1 MRRISFELS
10 ILLFLF
16 PLIGFSENNEVD
28 VKATIETR
36 EALIGD
42 QIYYNLEVK
51 SSNNK
56 INIIFPSLL
65 DTLGEFSIAKSEPM
79 DTLSNNGDVV
89 VSKKYYITVFDS
101 GDYTIP
107 PLSFAYSNPDDP
119 DNFRFKKTNPISV
132 RINTMP
138 IDTAKGFVDIKG
150 NYDAEFS
157 IYEILDY
164 ILYSIG
170 IILLIAIAYYIYKK
184 YFYKE
189 KVEEENI
196 IYDPKIP
203 PHILA
208 EQSLKALQEKR
219 LWQQNQIKQYHT
231 ELTDIIRIYLE
242 RVTDIQSLELTSDET
257 LAEFERVCS
266 NEELNEGLRFMLSTA
281 DLAKFAKQQ
290 PLPDENTRSMEEA
303 LKFISIA
310 KTIFQTLNVEEEN
323 GRD

>member
-1 MRRISFELS
+1 MRRVLFELS

-16 PLIGFSENNEVD
+16 PVMSYSESNEVD

-56 INIIFPSLL
+56 INIIFPNLL
-65 DTLGEFSIAKSEPM
+65 DTIGGFSIAKSEPM
-79 DTLSNNGDVV
+79 DTVMKNGEMVIN
-89 VSKKYYITVFDS
+89 KKYFITVFDS
-101 GDYTIP
+101 GSYTIP
-107 PLSFAYSNPDDP
+107 PMSFAYTNPDDP
-119 DNFRFKKTNPISV
+119 DNFRFSKTNPISV

-138 IDTAKGFVDIKG
+138 IDTSKGFVDIKG

-170 IILLIAIAYYIYKK
+170 VILLILIAYYIYKK

-189 KVEEENI
+189 PEEEENV

-242 RVTDIQSLELTSDET
+242 RVTDIQSMELTSDET
-257 LAEFERVCS
+257 LAEFEKVC
-266 NEELNEGLRFMLSTA
+266 NNDELNDGLRFILSTA

-290 PLPDENTRSMEEA
+290 PLPDENTKSMEEA
-303 LKFISIA
+303 LSFIKLA
-310 KTIFQTLNVEEEN
+310 RAIFQTAEVEEEN